1 MGTVG
6 TDGSNWLQI
15 MSSKNNTQVSLCQR
29 MDWRWRVHK
38 DVKFVAKAESF
49 LKFKQNEN
57 HDIAIAMSPSRA
69 DPVLPWLGVF
79 K

>member
-29 MDWRWRVHK
+29 MRMHRLESTYGSEIVSK
-38 DVKFVAKAESF
+38 AKSF
-49 LKFKQNEN
+49 LKFEQNRKRSG
-57 HDIAIAMSPSRA
+57 MT
-69 DPVLPWLGVF
+69 L
-79 K
+79 